1 MSFCE
6 SSEKLLFDILDSMQE
21 QLLVILLRK
30 NYSEPFW
37 KTPTKTSMN
46 KRIFFTLGVY
56 RVQLNFYSSDI
67 L

>member
-30 NYSEPFW
+30 NCSEPFW

-46 KRIFFTLGVY
+46 ERIFFTLGDY